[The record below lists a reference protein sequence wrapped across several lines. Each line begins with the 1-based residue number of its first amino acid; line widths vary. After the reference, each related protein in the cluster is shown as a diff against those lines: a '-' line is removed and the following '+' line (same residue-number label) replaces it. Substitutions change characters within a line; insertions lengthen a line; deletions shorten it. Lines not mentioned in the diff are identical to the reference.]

1 MIHTEK
7 IGKKL
12 FVTQTT
18 YYVYDSKSEQTNDD
32 PSTITSDQSIF
43 DTLRELEKGRNE
55 RSE

>member
-1 MIHTEK
+1 MVHTEK

-18 YYVYDSKSEQTNDD
+18 YYVYDSKSEQTNDE
-32 PSTITSDQSIF
+32 PSSITSDKAIF
-43 DTLRELEKGRNE
+43 DTLKELERRRNE